1 MAIKVSLGKLVV
13 DLDKIREYC
22 LESGFV
28 ELPINLEHA
37 IAVRDLEHH
46 HKDPFDRLI
55 IATAMTEPMKLLTA
69 DPEVAQYTSLA
80 ILV

>member
-28 ELPINLEHA
+28 ELPINLSMPLPSG
-37 IAVRDLEHH
+37 ILN
-46 HKDPFDRLI
+46 I
-55 IATAMTEPMKLLTA
+55 ITRIPSI
-69 DPEVAQYTSLA
+69 D
-80 ILV
+80 

>member
-1 MAIKVSLGKLVV
+1 M
-13 DLDKIREYC
+13 RELYC

-28 ELPINLEHA
+28 ELPISLEHA

-55 IATAMTEPMKLLTA
+55 IATTLLYQARLASVDGLFSRYPELTDSLLT
-69 DPEVAQYTSLA
+69 LG
-80 ILV
+80 